1 MSNFDRNLQFQL
13 LELAVNSYPDT
24 IEYEDIPDALTSM
37 DSKKLIKNI
46 AYLNE
51 EGLISGGVK
60 RYVDGIEP
68 AIELITA
75 TKDAINLLS
84 EDGSISESLKVV
96 TVKLHDDSLS
106 VIRDFIKQNVSD
118 PEERKS
124 YLQQIKELPADAT
137 KHIVLELVGKG
148 LAQVPNAVQWL
159 QTVLHHS

>member
-13 LELAVNSYPDT
+13 IELAVNAYPDA
-24 IEYEDIPDALTSM
+24 INEEDIPDSLMSV
-37 DSKKLIKNI
+37 DSKKLIQNI

-51 EGLISGGVK
+51 ENLISGGVIHL
-60 RYVDGIEP
+60 VAGNVP
-68 AIELITA
+68 AMHLITA
-75 TKDAINLLS
+75 TRNAINLLS
-84 EDGSISESLKVV
+84 EDGSISASLKVV

-106 VIRDFIKQNVSD
+106 VIRDFINQNVSD
-118 PEERKS
+118 PEERKT